1 MKKFNKYDIII
12 YSCLILAIVSLV
24 LGGRDYFNSLQEES
38 TIKEEVNA
46 AIKNINP
53 EEEEVVVKE
62 EKEPTILKDIDKK
75 TLLLN
80 YLSNLNKQSKIITS
94 DMVKTW
100 GNYEINDITYKRE
113 VAKNYYQYI
122 VNIKISNPKGTIP
135 GKLNEEK
142 TTKENPV
149 LIVNAYLIYNPDTKE
164 SMIKY
169 IDV

>member
-1 MKKFNKYDIII
+1 MRIGKSIKGYATEP
-12 YSCLILAIVSLV
+12 SCVIRIMVITTVETRITYLVAPDLSIL
-24 LGGRDYFNSLQEES
+24 RRP
-38 TIKEEVNA
+38 T
-46 AIKNINP
+46 
-53 EEEEVVVKE
+53 
-62 EKEPTILKDIDKK
+62 TILG
-75 TLLLN
+75 
-80 YLSNLNKQSKIITS
+80 IIATT
-94 DMVKTW
+94 MH
-100 GNYEINDITYKRE
+100 ITK
-113 VAKNYYQYI
+113 VI